1 MNNQEVKE
9 ILTKVNTSDIQSIVI
24 RTIGLID
31 VFGKMIIDI
40 KYINAK
46 EQNIEILSPVPVN
59 IITEWLETNN
69 LLEKSVM
76 YKF

>member
-1 MNNQEVKE
+1 MNNQNVKE
-9 ILTKVNTSDIQSIVI
+9 ILAKVNTSEIKSILI

-40 KYINAK
+40 TYKDK
-46 EQNIEILSPVPVN
+46 TKQSIEIISPVPVN
-59 IITEWLETNN
+59 IITEWLETNK
-69 LLEKSVM
+69 LLGKTIM